1 MPQFSKQ
8 FRNFLKSV
16 GADDERSTRTVP
28 KSDSCAVPGDVVFFR
43 YKLGTGVGSRG
54 MRLLLVTKPV
64 TRDAATGN
72 RLLTGFKL
80 PENGDY
86 TPESL
91 DTLYTQGNFSESDFR
106 TYIMTNIYGQLIRI
120 RKINKQPLGKKP
132 KEKK

>member
-16 GADDERSTRTVP
+16 GADNERNIRTVP
-28 KSDSCAVPGDVVFFR
+28 KSESCAVPGDVVFFR
-43 YKLGTGVGSRG
+43 YKLGLGVGSRG
-54 MRLLLVTKPV
+54 MRLILVTKPV

-106 TYIMTNIYGQLIRI
+106 TYIMTNIYGQLRRI
-120 RKINKQPLGKKP
+120 RKIS
-132 KEKK
+132 KESK